1 MAAKKSKSENYLSVE
16 NLRELADAM
25 MALEEKSE
33 KKWSKAALRRGEDL
47 QGLIGTKFP
56 DIGDQAAR
64 LSMWVDLYIYT
75 HVTLRDN
82 DYFFTLMDT
91 DEAIT
96 ALIKYEK
103 KNPTQQFQSI
113 FEWVCDFGCLLTEG
127 SGSDIGGWFHDWFFE
142 ALIDVDALADKE
154 YLFLDNPTKAQLEKL
169 AKSESARDRVQ
180 AALQTETDPE
190 LLKTLSQDSATAVR
204 QAAAMNPSTPEKA
217 LDALSRDPEK
227 VVSEAALM
235 NESISIDSIES
246 SDSESGSLSLASS
259 KKATAETLA
268 KLAKERDEEV
278 RAAVAANKNT
288 SPETL
293 LLLAKDKSDDVREN
307 VADNPN
313 CPMEIIKTLVQDKN
327 YLIRGGLAMRGDL
340 TEEMQKILSKDKE
353 RWVRERLAEN
363 KSTPHEILLTLSKD
377 SDSYVRGL
385 ALKNANLRDDAVSSF
400 ENPIAV
406 KLNVAKNP
414 STPLDLLETMSSNS
428 ELFFHEGQATSF
440 AVAVASNP
448 SISDSVMAKLMKS
461 KQKEVLKKLAANP
474 SLAANYLNELVEI
487 SLKKLKAAK
496 PDWSDRDL
504 ELGLASNPNSPA
516 SYLTALLKYPDSW
529 VIATA
534 AGNPN
539 LPPDKLAKL
548 AKSDHNNIRKGVA
561 SNPSAPWVLLQS
573 LLKDDECKWQL
584 AKNPAMRGD
593 DLAELALQKTAGPN
607 LLADIAINPSLSSD
621 QIEKLAKHKDAWVRA
636 GVADNPKTPEV
647 LRKKILNG
655 FLTLKSEENEGDEF
669 IARCKFVSHELQE
682 SLLER
687 YTPLEAKDRSAVLCS
702 LAYNPNTSGEILTQ
716 LASDRFSEVRIG
728 VASNPSTPVETLR
741 RLSQ

>member
-56 DIGDQAAR
+56 DIGDEAAR

-82 DYFFTLMDT
+82 DYFFTLMDC

-103 KNPTQQFQSI
+103 KNPSQFESI

-142 ALIDVDALADKE
+142 PLFEVEALADKE
-154 YLFLDNPTKAQLEKL
+154 HLFLDNPTKAQLEKL
-169 AKSESARDRVQ
+169 AKSESVRDRVQ
-180 AALQTETDPE
+180 AALQSESDAAM
-190 LLKTLSQDSATAVR
+190 LKTLSQDSATAVR
-204 QAAAMNPSTPEKA
+204 LAAAMNPSTPEKA
-217 LDALSRDPEK
+217 LDTLSRDPDEL
-227 VVSEAALM
+227 VREAALM

-268 KLAKERDEEV
+268 KLAKEKDEEI
-278 RAAVAANKNT
+278 RAAVAENENT
-288 SPETL
+288 APETL
-293 LLLAKDKSDDVREN
+293 MLLAKDKSDDVRNN
-307 VADNPN
+307 VSENPN
-313 CPMEIIKTLVQDKN
+313 CPMEAIEIFLKDKN
-327 YLIRGGLAMRGDL
+327 YLIRGGLAMRDDL
-340 TEEMQKILSKDKE
+340 TEEMLKVLSTDKE
-353 RWVRERLAEN
+353 GWVRERLAEN

-385 ALKNANLRDDAVSSF
+385 ALKNGNLRDDAVSSF

-406 KLNVAKNP
+406 KLNLAKNP

-428 ELFFHEGQATSF
+428 EPIYLLGETTSL

-474 SLAANYLNELVEI
+474 SLSESYLNELVEI
-487 SLKKLKAAK
+487 SLKKLKAGK

-504 ELGLASNPNSPA
+504 ELGLALNPKSPA

-539 LPPDKLAKL
+539 LPPDKLAEL
-548 AKSDHNNIRKGVA
+548 AKSDHDNIRKGVA

-573 LLKDDECKWQL
+573 LSKDQECKWRLAQNPGIRLEELVELAKAKDDENL
-584 AKNPAMRGD
+584 ISDVARNPAASIEF
-593 DLAELALQKTAGPN
+593 L
-607 LLADIAINPSLSSD
+607 
-621 QIEKLAKHKDAWVRA
+621 EKLAKHKDAWVRL
-636 GVADNPKTPEV
+636 GVADNPNTPEA

-655 FLTLKSEENEGDEF
+655 FLTLKSEENEGDEC
-669 IARCKFVSHELQE
+669 IARCKFAPHELHE

-687 YTPLEAKDRSAVLCS
+687 YTPLESKDRSGVLS
-702 LAYNPNTSGEILTQ
+702 ALAYNPNTSGEILTR
-716 LASDRFSEVRIG
+716 LASDRFSEVRIA
-728 VASNPSTPVETLR
+728 VASNPNTPVETLR
-741 RLSQ
+741 LLSQ

>member
-16 NLRELADAM
+16 NLGELADAM
-25 MALEEKSE
+25 MVLEEKSE
-33 KKWSKAALRRGEDL
+33 KKWSKAPLRRGEDL

-64 LSMWVDLYIYT
+64 LSMWVDLYLYT
-75 HVTLRDN
+75 RDTLSEN
-82 DYFFTLMDT
+82 DYFFTLMDC

-103 KNPTQQFQSI
+103 KNPSQFESI

-142 ALIDVDALADKE
+142 PLFEVEALADKE
-154 YLFLDNPTKAQLEKL
+154 HLFLDNPTKAQLEKL
-169 AKSESARDRVQ
+169 AKSESVRDRVQ
-180 AALQTETDPE
+180 AALQSESDAAM
-190 LLKTLSQDSATAVR
+190 LKTLSQDSATAVR
-204 QAAAMNPSTPEKA
+204 LAAAMNPSTPEKA
-217 LDALSRDPEK
+217 LDTLSRDSDK
-227 VVSEAALM
+227 LVRGAALM

-268 KLAKERDEEV
+268 KLAKEKDEEI
-278 RAAVAANKNT
+278 RAAVAENENT
-288 SPETL
+288 APETL
-293 LLLAKDKSDDVREN
+293 MLLAKDKSDDVRNN
-307 VADNPN
+307 VSENPN
-313 CPMEIIKTLVQDKN
+313 CPMEAIEIFLKDKN
-327 YLIRGGLAMRGDL
+327 YLIRGGLAMRNDL
-340 TEEMQKILSKDKE
+340 TEEMLKILSKDKE
-353 RWVRERLAEN
+353 SWVRERLAEN

-385 ALKNANLRDDAVSSF
+385 ALKNGNLRDDAVSSF

-406 KLNVAKNP
+406 KLNLAKNP

-428 ELFFHEGQATSF
+428 EPIYLLGETTSL

-474 SLAANYLNELVEI
+474 SLSESYLNELVEI
-487 SLKKLKAAK
+487 SLKKLKAGK

-504 ELGLASNPNSPA
+504 ELGLALNPKSPA

-539 LPPDKLAKL
+539 LPPDKLAEL
-548 AKSDHNNIRKGVA
+548 AKSDHDNIRKGVA

-573 LLKDDECKWQL
+573 LSKDQECKWRLAQNPGIRLEELVELAKAKDDENL
-584 AKNPAMRGD
+584 ISDVARNPAASIEF
-593 DLAELALQKTAGPN
+593 L
-607 LLADIAINPSLSSD
+607 
-621 QIEKLAKHKDAWVRA
+621 EKLAKHKDAWVRL
-636 GVADNPKTPEV
+636 GVADNPNTPEA

-655 FLTLKSEENEGDEF
+655 FLTLKSEENEGDEC
-669 IARCKFVSHELQE
+669 IARCKFASHELHE

-687 YTPLEAKDRSAVLCS
+687 YTPLESKDRSGVLS
-702 LAYNPNTSGEILTQ
+702 ALAYNPNTSAEILTR
-716 LASDRFSEVRIG
+716 LAKDRFSEVRIA

-741 RLSQ
+741 LLSQ

>member
-16 NLRELADAM
+16 NLAELADAM
-25 MALEEKSE
+25 MALEEKSL
-33 KKWSKAALRRGEDL
+33 KKWSKSPLKRGEEL

-103 KNPTQQFQSI
+103 KNPSQRFQSI
-113 FEWVCDFGCLLTEG
+113 FEWVCDFGCLLIEG

-142 ALIDVDALADKE
+142 PLFEVDALADRE
-154 YLFLDNPTKAQLEKL
+154 YLFLDNPTKAQLGKL
-169 AKSESARDRVQ
+169 AKSDSVRDRVQ
-180 AALQTETDPE
+180 AALQSESDAE
-190 LLKTLSQDSATAVR
+190 MLKTLSQDSATAVR
-204 QAAAMNPSTPEKA
+204 LAAAMNPSTPEEV
-217 LDALSRDPEK
+217 LDTLSRDSDK
-227 VVSEAALM
+227 LVREAALD
-235 NESISIDSIES
+235 NESISIESIES
-246 SDSESGSLSLASS
+246 SGSESESLSLAGS
-259 KKATAETLA
+259 KKATAEILA
-268 KLAKERDEEV
+268 KLAKEKDEEV
-278 RAAVAANKNT
+278 RAAVAENENT
-288 SPETL
+288 APETL
-293 LLLAKDKSDDVREN
+293 LLLAKDKSDDVRNN
-307 VADNPN
+307 VSDNPN
-313 CPMEIIKTLVQDKN
+313 CPKELLEIFVRDKN
-327 YLIRGGLAMRGDL
+327 YLIRGGLAMRDDL
-340 TEEMQKILSKDKE
+340 TEEMLKILSKDKE

-363 KSTPHEILLTLSKD
+363 KSTPHEILITLSKD
-377 SDSYVRGL
+377 SDSYVRDL
-385 ALKNANLRDDAVSSF
+385 ALKNVNLRDDAVSSF

-406 KLNVAKNP
+406 KINLAKNP

-428 ELFFHEGQATSF
+428 ELVYSQGQTTSLMI
-440 AVAVASNP
+440 AVAGNP
-448 SISDSVMAKLMKS
+448 SISDSVMGKLMKS
-461 KQKEVLKKLAANP
+461 KNKEVLKKLAANP

-487 SLKKLKAAK
+487 SLKKLNSGK

-504 ELGLASNPNSPA
+504 ELGLASNPKSPA

-529 VIATA
+529 VVATA

-548 AKSDHNNIRKGVA
+548 AKSDHDNIRKGVA

-584 AKNPAMRGD
+584 AQNPGMRGD

-607 LLADIAINPSLSSD
+607 LLADIAMNPSLSSD
-621 QIEKLAKHKDAWVRA
+621 QIEKLVKHKDAWVRL
-636 GVADNPKTPEV
+636 GVADNPNTPEA

-655 FLTLKSEENEGDEF
+655 FLTLKSEENEGDEC
-669 IARCKFVSHELQE
+669 IARCKFVSHELHE

-687 YTPLEAKDRSAVLCS
+687 YTPLESKDRSTVLCS
-702 LAYNPNTSGEILTQ
+702 LAYNPNTSSEILTR
-716 LASDRFSEVRIG
+716 LARDRFSEVRIA

-741 RLSQ
+741 LLSQ